1 MKNSLIAIAT
11 VTRFIEQSEE
21 PSQFIVHNLP
31 ENTNQNLMDAIVKI
45 SIGNDEFDMHKHND
59 EAFLSDLNKAYASCA
74 HGVYDRHD
82 YHYGFERYEILSS
95 DELDALEKIKSK
107 LICYEICADEVLQD
121 LFEFLVAHKD
131 SLHELNTVHPQF
143 HEAAI
148 EYTPLQAIEK
158 TNQTVA
164 TLLKAFVGYIEE
176 GIEDWGAVVNPFEIL
191 TAA

>member
-21 PSQFIVHNLP
+21 PRQFVVHNLP
-31 ENTNQNLMDAIVKI
+31 ENTHQNLMDAIIKI
-45 SIGNDEFDMHKHND
+45 SIGNDEFDMHKRND
-59 EAFLSDLNKAYASCA
+59 EAFLSDLSKAYASCA

-82 YHYGFERYEILSS
+82 YTYGFERYEVLTS
-95 DELDALEKIKSK
+95 DEFEALEKLKSK
-107 LICYEICADEVLQD
+107 LIYHEICADEVLQD

-143 HEAAI
+143 NGAVI
-148 EYTPLQAIEK
+148 QYTPLQAIEK
-158 TNQTVA
+158 TNQTVSKV
-164 TLLKAFVGYIEE
+164 LKAFVGYIEE
-176 GIEDWGAVVNPFEIL
+176 GIEDWEAVVNPFEIL

>member
-21 PSQFIVHNLP
+21 QSQFIVHNLP
-31 ENTNQNLMDAIVKI
+31 ENTNQNLMDAIIKI

-59 EAFLSDLNKAYASCA
+59 DAFLSDLSKAFASCA
-74 HGVYDRHD
+74 HAVYDRHD
-82 YHYGFERYEILSS
+82 YHYGFERYEILNS
-95 DELDALEKIKSK
+95 DELQALEKIKSK

-131 SLHELNTVHPQF
+131 SLHELNTVHPQY
-143 HEAAI
+143 HNAVI
-148 EYTPLQAIEK
+148 KYTPLQEIEQ

-164 TLLKAFVGYIEE
+164 KVLKTFVDYIAQD
-176 GIEDWGAVVNPFEIL
+176 IEDWDAVVNPFEIL